1 MAMFSEQVN
10 AFRRSLLAHTLNSTG
25 GNVSQTA
32 RLLGLHRTYV
42 CRLIREY
49 GLSDLRRG
57 RHAPNA
63 QGGRP

>member
-1 MAMFSEQVN
+1 MTFHDQVH
-10 AFRRSLLAHTLNSTG
+10 AFRRALLAHTLASTG

-32 RLLGLHRTYV
+32 RLLNLHRTYA

-57 RHAPNA
+57 RHAA
-63 QGGRP
+63 HKQGG